1 MATEFA
7 RMRQLFGTT
16 ADWAANNI
24 VLGSGEIGLELL
36 TSGEVW
42 GKVGDGATTYSNLD
56 YSIGNHVDLETDQTV
71 YGYKRFKNAIFLENT
86 TDDSRAGYLGADD
99 FAGIHTVYLDSG
111 VIESQINLRSRDAAG
126 DLQVLSL
133 GADGYLRWNSTII
146 ADDTGLAGRTWGSFT
161 ALAVP
166 NSGSGF
172 TVSTPATGQ
181 YDLTFDVESV
191 GTGNDM
197 LVANV
202 NGSASAGL
210 IANVN
215 TTSSTTASIYVFD
228 SVTALAADAEVSF
241 IRNFRPL
248 TV

>member
-16 ADWAANNI
+16 ADYAANNI

-42 GKVGDGATTYSNLD
+42 GKVGDGATTYSGLE
-56 YSIGNHVDLETDQTV
+56 YSIGNHVDLENNQTV
-71 YGYKRFKNAIFLENT
+71 DGNKRFKNAIFIENS
-86 TDDSRAGYLGADD
+86 TDDSLAGYLGADD

-111 VIESQINLRSRDAAG
+111 VIESQVNIRSRDLLG

-166 NSGSGF
+166 DSGSRF

-181 YDLTFDVESV
+181 YDLTFEVESV
-191 GTGNDM
+191 GPANDT
-197 LVANV
+197 LVATV

-228 SVTALAADAEVSF
+228 SVTALAADAPVSF